1 MYKIRI
7 FNTISFFFF
16 INDLRKMKKLI
27 QVELII
33 RNQLMFDIFS
43 I

>member
-1 MYKIRI
+1 MDKIRI
-7 FNTISFFFF
+7 FNTIFFFFF